1 MDKKILNEVNNFS
14 PFGRGGGG
22 APLKDREGN
31 PIGDLSKLKS
41 EAKELNNLPIEVQ
54 RQVKMQQLEN
64 EVRYQGDLTQRKQ
77 NVDGELPNYARGG
90 NGIFGEAKTEVQ
102 KKNEEKYKAEL
113 KRQVCK
119 IENTLV

>member
-1 MDKKILNEVNNFS
+1 MDKKILNDINAFS

-22 APLKDREGN
+22 APLKDKEGN

-41 EAKELNNLPIEVQ
+41 EAKELNNLPIEIQ

-64 EVRYQGDLTQRKQ
+64 ETKHKGDVTQRRS
-77 NVDGELPNYARGG
+77 NNENDSPSYARGG
-90 NGIFGEAKTEVQ
+90 NGIFGEAKTDVQ

-113 KRQVCK
+113 KKQV
-119 IENTLV
+119 IEKK